1 MFSLFGAGME
11 NSDAARMVGEWGCNN
26 IILGGW
32 ATILTQNL
40 FSVVY
45 CQKAKEACEKPKAF
59 VDKILQVEILCSS

>member
-32 ATILTQNL
+32 ATITYTKL
-40 FSVVY
+40 VY
-45 CQKAKEACEKPKAF
+45 LSQKAKKHLWIKFYRWGSCVLHRGAAEGGE
-59 VDKILQVEILCSS
+59 